1 MSLSLFDLEAL
12 TPDAPDSPETDRDL
26 YRLFEPALARLSGA
40 RLRNPPAGP
49 RAVAA
54 WCRACREL
62 HLSATREQWAEA
74 ARRWLAQPDAERAA
88 WWPSAPEL
96 RPQTGVGAGVVLTD
110 EAAWEQVAARCRAPI
125 ALPESAADPKIRR
138 EIEDACWLTCT
149 RGLAEAQVRAADYVR
164 SAVQGRGRRLS
175 EALATHEGIAW
186 CRAAFLRRAA
196 QARAE
201 GALGMPGPV
210 AGAEPWRQGPA
221 QIEDLMTPEELAERC
236 RAARGALRFLAGG
249 QE

>member
-74 ARRWLAQPDAERAA
+74 ARAWLAQEDAQRAA
-88 WWPSAPEL
+88 WWPAAPEFVP
-96 RPQTGVGAGVVLTD
+96 RGGGARLLTD
-110 EAAWEQVAARCRAPI
+110 AAAWEQVVARCQVAV
-125 ALPESAADPKIRR
+125 ALPVGAPESEVERARLEHWAG
-138 EIEDACWLTCT
+138 CT
-149 RGLAEAQVRAADYVR
+149 RGLAQAQVVAAEAVRARVY
-164 SAVQGRGRRLS
+164 GRGRRLS
-175 EALATHEGIAW
+175 EVLAAEEGRAW
-186 CRAAFLRRAA
+186 CRAAFLWRAA